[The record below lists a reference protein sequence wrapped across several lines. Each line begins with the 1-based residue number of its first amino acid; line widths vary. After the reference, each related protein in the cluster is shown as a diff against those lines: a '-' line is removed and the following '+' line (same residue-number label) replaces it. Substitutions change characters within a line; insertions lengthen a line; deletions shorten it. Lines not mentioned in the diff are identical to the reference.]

1 MISDLVKSEIRKHE
15 YLYGIIFSEDDIN
28 NIIKYVSE
36 GVYAFN
42 LIYDDYNHCVKIKKL
57 NWNLVKSKDVLKTT
71 LKIWSYD
78 GGLTYK
84 YNEIETFLI
93 DLRLIRELKL
103 NSLYL

>member
-1 MISDLVKSEIRKHE
+1 MISDLVKSEIRRHTH
-15 YLYGIIFSEDDIN
+15 LYGIIFSEDDIN

-42 LIYDDYNHCVKIKKL
+42 IIYDEDNHCIEIKKL
-57 NWNLVKSKDVLKTT
+57 NWNLVKSNL
-71 LKIWSYD
+71 ISAFHIFSYD

-84 YNEIETFLI
+84 YNEIETLLI